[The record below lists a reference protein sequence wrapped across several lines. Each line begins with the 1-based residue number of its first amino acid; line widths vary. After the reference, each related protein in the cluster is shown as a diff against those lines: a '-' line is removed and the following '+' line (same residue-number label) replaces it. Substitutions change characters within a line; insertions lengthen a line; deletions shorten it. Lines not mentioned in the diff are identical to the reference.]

1 MAHSDTTPSRRALI
15 AGGVGLAAVA
25 AQSAAPSAAAA
36 DLKTPPEGATALAR
50 DGRFAGKVA
59 LITGATSGIGRATA
73 KAFALEGAKVMF
85 CGRREALGAEVQAE
99 IRAAGGE
106 AVYRRADVR
115 VEADVA
121 ALVAACVETFGG
133 LDIAFNNAGIAGRA
147 GDMGAEFDWAVH
159 NDIMA
164 TNLEGVIR
172 CTNHEIPAMKARGG
186 GAIINTASVMGYVG
200 SGPIMSYALSKAGVL
215 SLTRSTALQVADD
228 NIRVNAVS
236 PGPIDTPMM
245 GGGAAQASGART
257 PAGRAGQ
264 PEEIA
269 HAVMYLADSAASYV
283 TGEDLRV
290 DGGVR
295 A

>member
-1 MAHSDTTPSRRALI
+1 MSDALTSRRALI
-15 AGGVGLAAVA
+15 AGGAGLAALA
-25 AQSAAPSAAAA
+25 AQSAAAA
-36 DLKTPPEGATALAR
+36 DLKTPPQAASTLAAH
-50 DGRFAGKVA
+50 GRFAGKVV

-85 CGRREALGAEVQAE
+85 CGRREGLGQEVQAE

-106 AVYRRADVR
+106 ALFRRADVR
-115 VEADVA
+115 AEADVA
-121 ALVAACVETFGG
+121 ALVAACVQAFGG

-147 GDMGAEFDWAVH
+147 GAMGPEFDWAVH

-164 TNLEGVIR
+164 TNLEGVVR
-172 CTNHEIPAMKARGG
+172 CINHQVPALKARGG
-186 GAIINTASVMGYVG
+186 GAIINTASVLGYVG
-200 SGPIMSYALSKAGVL
+200 SGPVMSYALSKAGVL
-215 SLTRSTALQVADD
+215 SLTRSAALQLAGD

-264 PEEIA
+264 PEEVA

-283 TGEDLRV
+283 TGEDLKV

>member
-1 MAHSDTTPSRRALI
+1 MSDALTSRRALI
-15 AGGVGLAAVA
+15 AGGAGLAALA
-25 AQSAAPSAAAA
+25 AQSAVAA
-36 DLKTPPEGATALAR
+36 DLKTPPEAAAVLAA
-50 DGRFAGKVA
+50 DGRFAGKVV

-73 KAFALEGAKVMF
+73 RAFALEGAKVMF
-85 CGRREALGAEVQAE
+85 CGRREGLGAEVETE
-99 IRAAGGE
+99 IRDAGGE
-106 AVYRRADVR
+106 ARYRRADVR

-121 ALVAACVETFGG
+121 ALVEACVQTFGG

-147 GDMGAEFDWAVH
+147 GGLGPEFDWAVH

-164 TNLEGVIR
+164 TNLEGVVR
-172 CTNHEIPAMKARGG
+172 CINHQVPALKARGG
-186 GAIINTASVMGYVG
+186 GAIINTASVLGYVG
-200 SGPIMSYALSKAGVL
+200 SGPVMSYALSKAGVL
-215 SLTRSTALQVADD
+215 SLTRSAALQLAGD

-264 PEEIA
+264 PEEVA

-283 TGEDLRV
+283 TGEDLKV

>member
-1 MAHSDTTPSRRALI
+1 MTTSAAKPSRRAAL
-15 AGGVGLAAVA
+15 AGVGLAALA
-25 AQSAAPSAAAA
+25 AQATAA
-36 DLKTPPEGATALAR
+36 DLKTPAEPAAGPATQ
-50 DGRFAGKVA
+50 GRFAGKVV

-73 KAFALEGAKVMF
+73 RAFALEGAKVMF
-85 CGRREALGAEVQAE
+85 CGRRAALGAEVEAE
-99 IRAAGGE
+99 IRALGGD
-106 AVYRRADVR
+106 ATFHQADVR
-115 VEADVA
+115 VEDQVA
-121 ALVAACVETFGG
+121 GLLAACETAYGG

-147 GDMGAEFDWAVH
+147 GDLGQDFDWSIH

-164 TNLEGVIR
+164 TNLEGVVR
-172 CTNHEIPAMKARGG
+172 CINHEVPRLKARGRG
-186 GAIINTASVMGYVG
+186 VIINTASVLGYVG
-200 SGPIMSYALSKAGVL
+200 TGPVMSYGLSKAGVL
-215 SLTRSTALQVADD
+215 SLTRSAALQLAPH

-264 PEEIA
+264 PEEVA
-269 HAVMYLADSAASYV
+269 RAVMFLAHDDASYV
-283 TGEDLRV
+283 TGEDLKV

>member
-1 MAHSDTTPSRRALI
+1 MSDALTSRRALI
-15 AGGVGLAAVA
+15 AGGAGLAALA
-25 AQSAAPSAAAA
+25 AQSAAAA
-36 DLKTPPEGATALAR
+36 DLKTPPEAAAALAA
-50 DGRFAGKVA
+50 DGRFAGKVV

-73 KAFALEGAKVMF
+73 RAFALEGAKVMF
-85 CGRREALGAEVQAE
+85 CGRREGLGAEVETE
-99 IRAAGGE
+99 IRDAGGE
-106 AVYRRADVR
+106 ARYRRADVR

-121 ALVAACVETFGG
+121 ALVEACVQTYGG

-147 GDMGAEFDWAVH
+147 GGLGPEFDWAVH

-164 TNLEGVIR
+164 TNLEGVVR
-172 CTNHEIPAMKARGG
+172 CINHQVPALKARGG
-186 GAIINTASVMGYVG
+186 GAIINTASVLGYVG
-200 SGPIMSYALSKAGVL
+200 SGPVMSYALSKAGVL
-215 SLTRSTALQVADD
+215 SLTRSAALQLAGD

-264 PEEIA
+264 PEEVA

-283 TGEDLRV
+283 TGEDLKV

>member
-1 MAHSDTTPSRRALI
+1 MAPSDNVPSRRALM
-15 AGGVGLAAVA
+15 AGGIGLAALA
-25 AQSAAPSAAAA
+25 AQPASAA
-36 DLKTPPEGATALAR
+36 DLRTPAAGASAMASK
-50 DGRFAGKVA
+50 GRFTGKVV

-73 KAFALEGAKVMF
+73 RAFALEGAKVMF
-85 CGRREALGAEVQAE
+85 CGRRSALGQEVQAE

-106 AVYRRADVR
+106 ATFKQADVR

-121 ALVAACVETFGG
+121 AFVAACVETYGG

-147 GDMGAEFDWAVH
+147 GDMGAEFHWAVH
-159 NDIMA
+159 DDIMA
-164 TNLEGVIR
+164 TNVEGVVR
-172 CTNHEIPAMKARGG
+172 CINHQVPALKARGG
-186 GAIINTASVMGYVG
+186 GSIINTASVLGYVG
-200 SGPIMSYALSKAGVL
+200 SGPAMSYAMSKAAVL
-215 SLTRSTALQVADD
+215 SLTRSAALQLASD

-269 HAVMYLADSAASYV
+269 HAVMYLADGAASYV

-290 DGGVR
+290 DGGLR

>member
-1 MAHSDTTPSRRALI
+1 MSDSHTSRRTLI
-15 AGGVGLAAVA
+15 VGGAGLAALA
-25 AQSAAPSAAAA
+25 AQSAAAA
-36 DLKTPPEGATALAR
+36 DLKTPPQAAAALVSN
-50 DGRFAGKVA
+50 GRFAGKVV

-73 KAFALEGAKVMF
+73 RAFALEGAKVMF
-85 CGRREALGAEVQAE
+85 CGRREGLGAEVEGE

-106 AVYRRADVR
+106 ARYRRADVR

-121 ALVAACVETFGG
+121 ALVDACVQTYGG

-147 GDMGAEFDWAVH
+147 GDMGPDFDWSVH

-164 TNLEGVIR
+164 TNLEGVVR
-172 CTNHEIPAMKARGG
+172 CINHQVPALKARGG
-186 GAIINTASVMGYVG
+186 GAIINTASVLGYVG
-200 SGPIMSYALSKAGVL
+200 SGPVMSYALSKAGVL
-215 SLTRSTALQVADD
+215 SLTRSAALQLAGD

-264 PEEIA
+264 PEEVA

-283 TGEDLRV
+283 TGEDLKV

>member
-1 MAHSDTTPSRRALI
+1 MSDNLTTRRTLI
-15 AGGVGLAAVA
+15 AGGAGLAALA
-25 AQSAAPSAAAA
+25 AQSAAAA
-36 DLKTPPEGATALAR
+36 DLKTPPESASALSSH
-50 DGRFAGKVA
+50 GRFAGKVV
-59 LITGATSGIGRATA
+59 LITGATSGIGRAA
-73 KAFALEGAKVMF
+73 ARAFALEGAKVMF
-85 CGRREALGAEVQAE
+85 CGRREGLGREVEAE

-106 AVYRRADVR
+106 ATYRRADVR

-121 ALVAACVETFGG
+121 ALVDACVQTYGG

-147 GDMGAEFDWAVH
+147 GDMGAAFDWAVH

-164 TNLEGVIR
+164 TNLEGVVR
-172 CTNHEIPAMKARGG
+172 CINHQVPALKARGG
-186 GAIINTASVMGYVG
+186 GSIINTASVMGYVG
-200 SGPIMSYALSKAGVL
+200 SGPVMSYALSKAGVL
-215 SLTRSTALQVADD
+215 SLTRSAALQLASD

-264 PEEIA
+264 PAEIA

>member
-1 MAHSDTTPSRRALI
+1 MTDSLTSRRALI
-15 AGGVGLAAVA
+15 AGGAGLAALA
-25 AQSAAPSAAAA
+25 AQSAAAA
-36 DLKTPPEGATALAR
+36 DLKTPPEAASALAPH
-50 DGRFAGKVA
+50 GRFGGKVV

-85 CGRREALGAEVQAE
+85 CGRREGLGQEVQAE

-106 AVYRRADVR
+106 ALYRRADVR

-121 ALVAACVETFGG
+121 ALVTACVQTYGG

-147 GDMGAEFDWAVH
+147 GEMGPEFDWAVH

-164 TNLEGVIR
+164 TNLEGVVR
-172 CTNHEIPAMKARGG
+172 CINHQVPALKARGG
-186 GAIINTASVMGYVG
+186 GAIINTASVLGYVG
-200 SGPIMSYALSKAGVL
+200 SGPVMSYALSKAGVL
-215 SLTRSTALQVADD
+215 SLTRSAALQFAGD

-264 PEEIA
+264 PEEVA

-283 TGEDLRV
+283 TGEDLKV

>member
-1 MAHSDTTPSRRALI
+1 MSDTVTSRRALI
-15 AGGVGLAAVA
+15 AAGAGLAALA
-25 AQSAAPSAAAA
+25 AQSAAAA
-36 DLKTPPEGATALAR
+36 DLKTPPQAASTLAAH
-50 DGRFAGKVA
+50 GRFAGKVV

-85 CGRREALGAEVQAE
+85 CGRREGLGQEVQAE

-106 AVYRRADVR
+106 ALFRRADVR
-115 VEADVA
+115 AEADVA
-121 ALVAACVETFGG
+121 ALVAACVQAFGG

-147 GDMGAEFDWAVH
+147 GAMGPEFDWAVH

-164 TNLEGVIR
+164 TNLEGVVR
-172 CTNHEIPAMKARGG
+172 CINHQVPALKARGG
-186 GAIINTASVMGYVG
+186 GAIINTASVLGYVG
-200 SGPIMSYALSKAGVL
+200 SGPVMSYALSKAGVL
-215 SLTRSTALQVADD
+215 SLTRSAALQLAGD

-264 PEEIA
+264 PEEVA

-283 TGEDLRV
+283 TGEDLKV

>member
-1 MAHSDTTPSRRALI
+1 MSDALTSRRALI
-15 AGGVGLAAVA
+15 AGGAGLAALA
-25 AQSAAPSAAAA
+25 AQSAAAA
-36 DLKTPPEGATALAR
+36 DLKTPPQPASTLAAH
-50 DGRFAGKVA
+50 GRFAGKVV

-85 CGRREALGAEVQAE
+85 CGRREGLGQEVQAE

-106 AVYRRADVR
+106 ALFRRADVR
-115 VEADVA
+115 AEADVA
-121 ALVAACVETFGG
+121 ALVAACVQTFGG

-147 GDMGAEFDWAVH
+147 GAMGPEFDWALH

-164 TNLEGVIR
+164 TNLEGVVR
-172 CTNHEIPAMKARGG
+172 CINHQVPALKARGG
-186 GAIINTASVMGYVG
+186 GAIINTASVLGYVG
-200 SGPIMSYALSKAGVL
+200 SGPVMSYALSKAGVL
-215 SLTRSTALQVADD
+215 SLTRSAALQLAGD

-264 PEEIA
+264 PEEVA

-283 TGEDLRV
+283 TGEDLKV

>member
-1 MAHSDTTPSRRALI
+1 MAQSDNTPSRRALM
-15 AGGVGLAAVA
+15 AGGVGLAALA
-25 AQSAAPSAAAA
+25 AQSASAA
-36 DLKTPPEGATALAR
+36 DLKTPAAGASAMASH
-50 DGRFAGKVA
+50 GRFVGKVV

-85 CGRREALGAEVQAE
+85 CGRRAGLGQEVQAE

-106 AVYRRADVR
+106 ATFKQADVR
-115 VEADVA
+115 IEADVA
-121 ALVAACVETFGG
+121 ALVAACVQAYGG
-133 LDIAFNNAGIAGRA
+133 LDIAFNTAGIAGRA
-147 GDMGAEFDWAVH
+147 GDMGAAFNWAVH
-159 NDIMA
+159 DDIMA
-164 TNLEGVIR
+164 TNVEGVVR
-172 CTNHEIPAMKARGG
+172 CINHQVPALKARGG
-186 GAIINTASVMGYVG
+186 GSIINTASVLGYVG
-200 SGPIMSYALSKAGVL
+200 SSPVMSYAMSKAAVL
-215 SLTRSTALQVADD
+215 SLTRSAALQLASD

-264 PEEIA
+264 PEEVA
-269 HAVMYLADSAASYV
+269 YAVMYLADAAASYV

>member
-1 MAHSDTTPSRRALI
+1 MSDTVTSRRALI
-15 AGGVGLAAVA
+15 AGGAGLAALA
-25 AQSAAPSAAAA
+25 AQSAAAA
-36 DLKTPPEGATALAR
+36 DLKTPPQAASTLAAQ
-50 DGRFAGKVA
+50 GRFAGKVV

-85 CGRREALGAEVQAE
+85 CGRREGLGQEVQAE

-106 AVYRRADVR
+106 ALFRRADVR
-115 VEADVA
+115 AEADVA
-121 ALVAACVETFGG
+121 ALVAACVQAFGG

-147 GDMGAEFDWAVH
+147 GAMGPEFDWAVH

-164 TNLEGVIR
+164 TNLEGVVR
-172 CTNHEIPAMKARGG
+172 CINHQVPALKARGG
-186 GAIINTASVMGYVG
+186 GAIINTASVLGYVG
-200 SGPIMSYALSKAGVL
+200 SGPVMSYALSKAGVL
-215 SLTRSTALQVADD
+215 SLTRSAALQLAGD

-264 PEEIA
+264 PEEVA

-283 TGEDLRV
+283 TGEDLKV

>member
-1 MAHSDTTPSRRALI
+1 MSESLTTRRTLI
-15 AGGVGLAAVA
+15 AGGAGLAALA
-25 AQSAAPSAAAA
+25 AHSAAAA
-36 DLKTPPEGATALAR
+36 DLKTPPQAASALASN
-50 DGRFAGKVA
+50 GRFAGKVV

-73 KAFALEGAKVMF
+73 RAFALEGAQVMF
-85 CGRREALGAEVQAE
+85 CGRREGLGQEVQAD
-99 IRAAGGE
+99 IQADGGN

-147 GDMGAEFDWAVH
+147 GDMGADFDWAVH

-164 TNLEGVIR
+164 TNLESVVR
-172 CTNHEIPAMKARGG
+172 CINHQVPALKARGG
-186 GAIINTASVMGYVG
+186 GSIINTASVLGYVG
-200 SGPIMSYALSKAGVL
+200 SGPVMSYALSKAGVL
-215 SLTRSTALQVADD
+215 SLTRSAALQLAGD

>member
-1 MAHSDTTPSRRALI
+1 MSDALTSRRALI
-15 AGGVGLAAVA
+15 AGGAGLAALA
-25 AQSAAPSAAAA
+25 AQSAVAA
-36 DLKTPPEGATALAR
+36 DLKTPPEAAAALAAN
-50 DGRFAGKVA
+50 GRFAGKVV

-73 KAFALEGAKVMF
+73 RAFALEGAKVMF
-85 CGRREALGAEVQAE
+85 CGRREGLGAEVETE
-99 IRAAGGE
+99 IRGAGGE
-106 AVYRRADVR
+106 ARYRRADVR

-121 ALVAACVETFGG
+121 ALVDACVQTYGG

-147 GDMGAEFDWAVH
+147 GGLGPEFDWAVH

-164 TNLEGVIR
+164 TNLEGVVR
-172 CTNHEIPAMKARGG
+172 CINHQVPALKARGG
-186 GAIINTASVMGYVG
+186 GAIINTASVLGYVG
-200 SGPIMSYALSKAGVL
+200 SGPVMSYALSKAGVL
-215 SLTRSTALQVADD
+215 SLTRSAALQLAGD

-264 PEEIA
+264 PEEVA

-283 TGEDLRV
+283 TGEDLKV